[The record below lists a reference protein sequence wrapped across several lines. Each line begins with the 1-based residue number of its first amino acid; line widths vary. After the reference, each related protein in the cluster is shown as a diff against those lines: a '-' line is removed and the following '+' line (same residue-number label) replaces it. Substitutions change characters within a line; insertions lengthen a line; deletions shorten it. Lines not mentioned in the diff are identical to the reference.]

1 MYNKLKV
8 FTYSNL
14 GKETNMKKLLIVL
27 VLSLTML
34 AGCAGGSG
42 QKLACT
48 LKEEGSSV
56 NVVVNHKDNKA
67 TKISFKGSI
76 DIPEGEKESVAFA
89 VGMLKS
95 YFEGIK
101 NSKVEQQGNKIV
113 IEFSIDL
120 KDQEQIDKLG
130 DLGGFTGISLTDD
143 QLDINTIKNE
153 LEASGFTCK

>member
-14 GKETNMKKLLIVL
+14 GKETNMKKLLIIL

-48 LKEEGSSV
+48 LKEEGSTA
-56 NVVVNHKDNKA
+56 NVIVNHKDNKA

-76 DIPEGEKESVAFA
+76 DIPEEEKESIAFA
-89 VGMLKS
+89 VGMLKG

-101 NSKVEQQGNKIV
+101 GSKVEQQGNKIV

-120 KDQEQIDKLG
+120 KDQKQIEQLSS
-130 DLGGFTGISLTDD
+130 LGGFTGLSLTDE
-143 QLDINTIKNE
+143 QLDIDTIKNE
-153 LEASGFTCK
+153 LESSGFTCK